1 MVAKNT
7 LSTSPPYA
15 VEGALKQLGAN
26 LKTARLR
33 RNLTLVD
40 VGAKLG
46 AGVRAIADAE
56 KGKPTTG
63 VAVYVGLLWA
73 YDLLDPMA
81 DLADPAHD
89 IEGLALAESR
99 GRARSRTSRELDN
112 DF

>member
-1 MVAKNT
+1 M
-7 LSTSPPYA
+7 
-15 VEGALKQLGAN
+15 
-26 LKTARLR
+26 R

-40 VGAKLG
+40 IGAKLG

-73 YDLLDPMA
+73 YDLLGPIA
-81 DLADPAHD
+81 DLADPTRD
-89 IEGLALAESR
+89 VEGLALADSR
-99 GRARSRTSRELDN
+99 ERARSRTPRELDN